1 MPNPVARFC
10 KSIGPVEF
18 TTAAGARIF
27 VSLELWDRM
36 WRFMSSGTAR
46 CRMIRR
52 FASRIKLRRFHTSG
66 YLELG
71 PGDPHYIEGIY
82 VFSPNGELIWK
93 DDYECC
99 GGRIWCFAI
108 SKASSGLQS
117 GDSLSRSLPL
127 SEFSLVSLPE
137 ILSLPVRTTF

>member
-1 MPNPVARFC
+1 MPNPIARFY

-27 VSLELWDRM
+27 VNLELWDRM

-71 PGDPHYIEGIY
+71 PGDQHYIEGIY
-82 VFSPNGELIWK
+82 VISPNGKLILK

-99 GGRIWCFAI
+99 GGRIG
-108 SKASSGLQS
+108 ASPCPRHLPGF
-117 GDSLSRSLPL
+117 SRGILY
-127 SEFSLVSLPE
+127 LVLYSCQN
-137 ILSLPVRTTF
+137 SH